1 MKQYIDKATV
11 VAEIEKLQKY
21 RRGVFNEFDQG
32 FDEGRDNAFDDILS
46 FLNTL
51 EVKEADLEKGDI
63 KNAFKAG
70 YELGIQQKVQKGE

>member
-32 FDEGRDNAFDDILS
+32 FEEGRDSAFEDILS
-46 FLNTL
+46 FLDTL
-51 EVKEADLEKGDI
+51 EVKEVDLEKEA
-63 KNAFKAG
+63 NEA
-70 YELGIQQKVQKGE
+70 